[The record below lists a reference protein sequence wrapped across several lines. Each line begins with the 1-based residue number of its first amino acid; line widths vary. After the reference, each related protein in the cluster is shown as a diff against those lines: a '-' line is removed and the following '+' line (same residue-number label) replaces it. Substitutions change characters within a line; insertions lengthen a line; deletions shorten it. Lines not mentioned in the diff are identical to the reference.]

1 MRQDT
6 VATQAWIAET
16 VAIPVFASVGVLAIT
31 PLPERKAI
39 SIPAHATATI
49 YVGHSV
55 AGCVYPIQPGDAP
68 FQAALGPTLTVYA
81 YATAPINHPVVQ
93 IA

>member
-6 VATQAWIAET
+6 VATLAWIAET
-16 VAIPVFASVGVLAIT
+16 VAIPGAAAVLAIT

-39 SIPAHATATI
+39 SIPAHATETI
-49 YVGHSV
+49 YVGHD
-55 AGCVYPIQPGDAP
+55 ATHCVYPIEPGDAP